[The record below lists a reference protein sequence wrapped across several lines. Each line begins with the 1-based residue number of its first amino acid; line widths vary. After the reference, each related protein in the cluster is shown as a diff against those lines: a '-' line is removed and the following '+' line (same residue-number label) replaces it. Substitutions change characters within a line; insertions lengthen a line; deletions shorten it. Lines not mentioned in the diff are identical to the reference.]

1 MDAQVRGVDPLILV
15 NLGGCKFL
23 RSCKCP
29 SKGQWTLGPGST
41 RMVIDSQGIRDVLVQ
56 VHDKRVY

>member
-1 MDAQVRGVDPLILV
+1 MNARVRGVDLLILV

-23 RSCKCP
+23 RSCERP
-29 SKGQWTLGPGST
+29 SKGRGTLGPGLT
-41 RMVIDSQGIRDVLVQ
+41 GMVMDSQGIRDVLVQ